1 MAGQHGG
8 ARPGAGTK
16 RKDRS
21 GQAFFDDA
29 EAYLVAVVQG
39 RTEPD
44 AVRVQAARTLIQY
57 EKARQRAPVKSLP
70 PRKLH
75 EKTERDVEKSRFADF
90 ERESAKVR
98 ARLQSKG
105 GTK

>member
-70 PRKLH
+70 PKRLH
-75 EKTERDVEKSRFADF
+75 EKTERDVEKSRLSDF
-90 ERESAKVR
+90 EVQAAKVR
-98 ARLQSKG
+98 EKLKSKG